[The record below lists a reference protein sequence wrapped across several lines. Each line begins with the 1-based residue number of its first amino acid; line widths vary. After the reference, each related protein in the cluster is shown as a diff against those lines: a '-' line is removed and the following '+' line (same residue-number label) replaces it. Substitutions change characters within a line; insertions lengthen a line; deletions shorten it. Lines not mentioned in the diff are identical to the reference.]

1 MKKNIKQIKQ
11 KNNSRCKQV
20 SVVIQPNVE
29 ADFWL
34 QNNLTDKLIEE
45 KLMQTGYPLHT
56 EIKYALESCAALSS
70 TGKGHRL
77 PVSYSFG
84 TETSV
89 TTKIPHY
96 QCWISYS
103 ILIRRTSVFEFMKE
117 IFGDRV
123 HIAVKP
129 IFGMGYKNYCLKETS
144 KFEFQSFYY
153 WNVKID
159 SKGLIGK
166 KEKLKNLRGKLEMIS
181 KNYYSGQKLLKKI
194 VESPADDRSMYWI
207 ADVVG
212 GTGKT
217 GFFQTIIDDADSK
230 GLYLR
235 ISEGQERLSAKL
247 RKKITARLENKEGY
261 PKFIWVNFG
270 RTVTEQGLQMFS
282 DFGEQIVDG
291 MLDDNFAN
299 TGGKDF
305 IPLPYINLVVTANT
319 PPNMHQLTGDR
330 IKLMTFFPICK
341 GKIIEDTL
349 LIPIFVEIKVKFP
362 TKYPNNV
369 SYKYVVRLQ
378 DEGNIKGAFS
388 EFPWYGDLIE
398 QVKRFQNLVGEDGCQ
413 LEVYEKQLHSYWRPI
428 HPNKMQED
436 ILAVYYKCMEHL
448 GCLSDKKSFNKII
461 EGSSFNYEP
470 KLYLK

>member
-1 MKKNIKQIKQ
+1 
-11 KNNSRCKQV
+11 
-20 SVVIQPNVE
+20 
-29 ADFWL
+29 
-34 QNNLTDKLIEE
+34 
-45 KLMQTGYPLHT
+45 
-56 EIKYALESCAALSS
+56 
-70 TGKGHRL
+70 
-77 PVSYSFG
+77 
-84 TETSV
+84 
-89 TTKIPHY
+89 
-96 QCWISYS
+96 
-103 ILIRRTSVFEFMKE
+103 
-117 IFGDRV
+117 
-123 HIAVKP
+123 
-129 IFGMGYKNYCLKETS
+129 
-144 KFEFQSFYY
+144 
-153 WNVKID
+153 
-159 SKGLIGK
+159 
-166 KEKLKNLRGKLEMIS
+166 
-181 KNYYSGQKLLKKI
+181 
-194 VESPADDRSMYWI
+194 MYWI

-378 DEGNIKGAFS
+378 DEDNIKGAFS

>member
-1 MKKNIKQIKQ
+1 
-11 KNNSRCKQV
+11 
-20 SVVIQPNVE
+20 
-29 ADFWL
+29 
-34 QNNLTDKLIEE
+34 
-45 KLMQTGYPLHT
+45 
-56 EIKYALESCAALSS
+56 
-70 TGKGHRL
+70 
-77 PVSYSFG
+77 
-84 TETSV
+84 
-89 TTKIPHY
+89 
-96 QCWISYS
+96 
-103 ILIRRTSVFEFMKE
+103 
-117 IFGDRV
+117 
-123 HIAVKP
+123 
-129 IFGMGYKNYCLKETS
+129 
-144 KFEFQSFYY
+144 
-153 WNVKID
+153 
-159 SKGLIGK
+159 
-166 KEKLKNLRGKLEMIS
+166 MIS

-194 VESPADDRSMYWI
+194 IESPADDRSIYQI
-207 ADVVG
+207 ADVVD

-217 GFFQTIIDDADSK
+217 GFFQTIIDDTDSK

-378 DEGNIKGAFS
+378 DEDNIKGAFS
-388 EFPWYGDLIE
+388 EFPQYGDLIE
-398 QVKRFQNLVGEDGCQ
+398 QVKRFKNLVGEDGCQ
-413 LEVYEKQLHSYWRPI
+413 LEVYEKLNLLNLQHIQNRMKQCCGRFL
-428 HPNKMQED
+428 
-436 ILAVYYKCMEHL
+436 KCLQFLMHQ
-448 GCLSDKKSFNKII
+448 
-461 EGSSFNYEP
+461 
-470 KLYLK
+470 